1 MSGAPIISG
10 RSQFPNPPMKIGVT
24 KKNSIRRPWAVI
36 IVLYSWSSP
45 RKDPGCPS
53 SVRIISLVDTP
64 KRPAQTPNRKYSV
77 PISLWFVEKNQRIWF
92 NMVLRIRI
100 GI

>member
-36 IVLYSWSSP
+36 IVL
-45 RKDPGCPS
+45 
-53 SVRIISLVDTP
+53 
-64 KRPAQTPNRKYSV
+64 
-77 PISLWFVEKNQRIWF
+77 
-92 NMVLRIRI
+92 
-100 GI
+100 